1 MWPMRACWCRQSP
14 RGLNR
19 SCGAGCLYICCAG
32 GRVSRKSRKCENFP
46 ALFLINCWF
55 STIKYSNNVYAC
67 TKNKTFWR
75 LKNTTVYGKIETSIN
90 IGNTVNILSISC
102 SEIGDILWYS
112 FDCNVN
118 MELVDFMSL
127 PALAGG
133 EKSVSPTD
141 VKSSRG
147 RESYE

>member
-1 MWPMRACWCRQSP
+1 M
-14 RGLNR
+14 
-19 SCGAGCLYICCAG
+19 
-32 GRVSRKSRKCENFP
+32 
-46 ALFLINCWF
+46 
-55 STIKYSNNVYAC
+55 
-67 TKNKTFWR
+67 
-75 LKNTTVYGKIETSIN
+75 KNTTVYGKIETSIN